1 MFLLRPPPLSGESL
15 SSWRQRAGEMNGFW
29 LYPRAPGKS
38 RHKDPDRL
46 RDDQEAHWL
55 CNEFSLSED
64 ALRCLTLEHRLHA
77 LGITVQETTK
87 LRWVLPLNVSPLG
100 SSGRSMYCPQC
111 LLEDKTPYFRLDW
124 RFAFNTKC
132 ELHRCALRE
141 ECPTCGSPVWPTSVR
156 SNSATTWLPLTC
168 CRICSS
174 SLFQG
179 VHATDKRVLNNRSSC
194 SNIGTEGKSLAGVWY
209 FAQLLLRSRSRRLQ
223 KYVFE
228 RAHINHTEVV
238 SACTIEHLPLSQRGA
253 IIAASAWLLQDWP
266 VNFLSA
272 ADACEISLGAF
283 SGTLHLAS
291 TWIQDVVRSR
301 LVKRDRN
308 KVTNEAIRNA
318 IAKINREGG
327 TISKSAI
334 RRILQ
339 VSESS
344 LLNRMIAHRRR
355 ATVDEAQKLLLTIEN
370 AVTHANASRSH
381 RSAMLR
387 DCFIFLL
394 SMISG
399 ERIEELCKVT
409 RAQADYI
416 LSNATSTEIDM
427 PAGARALAIYIY
439 EEIMKTSPNED
450 RGPKEPFLLS
460 RWGEPILGH
469 GVRQRISF
477 FLQSG
482 FPDDLWHSADAFR
495 RSSRNGQ

>member
-29 LYPRAPGKS
+29 RYPRAPGKS

-46 RDDQEAHWL
+46 RDDQEARWL

-100 SSGRSMYCPQC
+100 SSGRSMYCPHC
-111 LLEDKTPYFRLDW
+111 LLEDETPYFRLDW
-124 RFAFNTKC
+124 RFAFTTQC
-132 ELHRCALRE
+132 ERHRCALKE
-141 ECPTCGSPVWPTSVR
+141 QCPTCGSPVWPTSDR
-156 SNSATTWLPLTC
+156 TNSLTAWLPLTA
-168 CRICSS
+168 CRVCRS
-174 SLFQG
+174 SL
-179 VHATDKRVLNNRSSC
+179 VPRTCAKNRLILKCESHY
-194 SNIGTEGKSLAGVWY
+194 SNIEIEGKSLDELWY
-209 FAQLLLRSRSRRLQ
+209 LAQLLLRSRSRRLQ

-272 ADACEISLGAF
+272 ADDCEISLEAF

-291 TWIQDVVRSR
+291 AWIQDVVRSR

-308 KVTNEAIRNA
+308 KVTNEAIGHA
-318 IAKINREGG
+318 IAKINKEGG

-355 ATVDEAQKLLLTIEN
+355 ATVDEAQQLLLTIEN
-370 AVTHANASRSH
+370 AVTHAKASRSH
-381 RSAMLR
+381 RSALLR

-427 PAGARALAIYIY
+427 PAGAHALAIYIY
-439 EEIMKTSPNED
+439 EEIMRTSPNEK
-450 RGPKEPFLLS
+450 RSSNEPLLLS

-477 FLQSG
+477 FLRSG

-495 RSSRNGQ
+495 